1 MHYEHHYRH
10 SLESCSCEEILL
22 LMVSYKLPEESRLK
36 ELKVESQGEQN
47 SKPNRIIIQI
57 SNVSTLDGEYVCVV
71 LTIIVFIS

>member
-1 MHYEHHYRH
+1 
-10 SLESCSCEEILL
+10 
-22 LMVSYKLPEESRLK
+22 MVSYKLPEESRLK

-57 SNVSTLDGEYVCVV
+57 SNVSTLDGEFVCVV